1 MCVYLLTTN
10 CRLIEMQAIVSDLV
24 ENFKFALP
32 EDKPEI
38 LRAPVLVMGPMI
50 KGKLN
55 EGMKLPL
62 HVTVI

>member
-1 MCVYLLTTN
+1 MLTASSA
-10 CRLIEMQAIVSDLV
+10 RLIEMQAIVTDLV

-38 LRAPVLVMGPMI
+38 LRAPLGIMGPMI

-55 EGMKLPL
+55 EGMRLPL
-62 HVTVI
+62 HVTVL